1 MKHNIM
7 DMDFYSYNKNII
19 LCDRYETCGPKYINT
34 FHEHTGMT
42 QLKTTLIYIYP
53 SFIPPLIYSLFHSHT
68 HTHTHTHSHTHSHT
82 HTPHTHTQF
91 SVPLSFISSHVQ
103 VTSHIHYAHSYRYSV
118 HGHVQKQSLDTS
130 TLNTKKHWLDHNGSS
145 SCKCL

>member
-1 MKHNIM
+1 M

-68 HTHTHTHSHTHSHT
+68 HTHTHTLTHTLTHSHT
-82 HTPHTHTQF
+82 HTHHTHTQF

-130 TLNTKKHWLDHNGSS
+130 TLNTKKHWLGHNGSS